1 MEISLLLK
9 PQVQSNHIGE
19 ADKIAKSIHEL
30 REEEKILARPNF
42 ISILKTKNGD
52 TPLLLSKKMALNKN
66 QLEILLIMNGLTIQS
81 DEQISEGT
89 LIKMIVN

>member
-1 MEISLLLK
+1 
-9 PQVQSNHIGE
+9 
-19 ADKIAKSIHEL
+19 
-30 REEEKILARPNF
+30 
-42 ISILKTKNGD
+42 
-52 TPLLLSKKMALNKN
+52 MALNKN